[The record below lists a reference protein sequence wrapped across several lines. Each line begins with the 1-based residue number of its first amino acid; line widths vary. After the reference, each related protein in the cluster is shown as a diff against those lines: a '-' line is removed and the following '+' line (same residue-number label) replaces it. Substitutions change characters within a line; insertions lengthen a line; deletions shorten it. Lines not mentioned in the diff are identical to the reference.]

1 MSLSNNLLQIQ
12 IWFLYFL
19 QDVSH
24 ISSMKEKRSARY
36 HGVQIHGIY
45 HILFR
50 YYALQVED

>member
-24 ISSMKEKRSARY
+24 ISSMKVKRSARY